1 MENLD
6 GLSGPRER
14 LPERR
19 RALVLLLGLFL
30 THVTIWTGLVYLA
43 PGTDR
48 VSFEYLG
55 DQSTP
60 WIRQFVL
67 PLIAVLVFQLAT
79 ITHLR
84 WWGPVLRDTSR
95 TKRQWLWIPVGGF
108 IAAAL
113 IGAVMQSGWTAAG
126 WSYTAGLTMTVL
138 LVGICEELAF
148 RGFLLVGA
156 RRIFA
161 REWQAML
168 FSSALFGLF
177 HLPNTLL
184 GSPLA
189 FELVHVVQTA
199 LIGIVF
205 YVLRRLSGR
214 LVLPIAIHAIWDLVV
229 LQTQWNALSL
239 LVG

>member
-1 MENLD
+1 
-6 GLSGPRER
+6 
-14 LPERR
+14 
-19 RALVLLLGLFL
+19 
-30 THVTIWTGLVYLA
+30 
-43 PGTDR
+43 
-48 VSFEYLG
+48 
-55 DQSTP
+55 
-60 WIRQFVL
+60 
-67 PLIAVLVFQLAT
+67 
-79 ITHLR
+79 
-84 WWGPVLRDTSR
+84 
-95 TKRQWLWIPVGGF
+95 
-108 IAAAL
+108 
-113 IGAVMQSGWTAAG
+113 
-126 WSYTAGLTMTVL
+126 
-138 LVGICEELAF
+138 
-148 RGFLLVGA
+148 
-156 RRIFA
+156 
-161 REWQAML
+161 ML